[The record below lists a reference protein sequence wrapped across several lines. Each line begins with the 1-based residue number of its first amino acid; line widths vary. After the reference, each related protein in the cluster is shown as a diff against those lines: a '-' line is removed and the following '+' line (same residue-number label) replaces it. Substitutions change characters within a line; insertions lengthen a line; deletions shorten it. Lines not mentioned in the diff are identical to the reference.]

1 MQIILPVTLCPSMA
15 AGHSISNI
23 MSTKIGLISD
33 THSTLAP
40 LQQALAIFK
49 REQVDTIICAGD
61 IAGYGEK
68 KIQHDVEPLVDL
80 LLQHDC
86 LMIAGNHDRQLAENL
101 GHNSKEKLKHFFDAL
116 PAHLA
121 LTVEGKKIY
130 VVHASPPDLEHGG
143 IKLLDPEGEVYPDR
157 KNFWS
162 NELKELNADVLIV
175 GHTHQILCEQLGD
188 ILLINPGST
197 VFNHNCSI
205 LSLPD
210 MHVTNYALSNKQVI
224 KVWNWGMLFQE

>member
-1 MQIILPVTLCPSMA
+1 MP
-15 AGHSISNI
+15 
-23 MSTKIGLISD
+23 TKIGLISD

-40 LQQALAIFK
+40 LQQALEIFK

-68 KIQHDVEPLVDL
+68 KILHDVEPLVDL
-80 LLQHDC
+80 LQTHNC
-86 LMIAGNHDRQLAENL
+86 LMVSGNHDHWSEEYS
-101 GHNSKEKLKHFFDAL
+101 SKNKNRVIAFFDSL
-116 PAHLA
+116 PSHLE
-121 LTVEGKKIY
+121 LNIEDKRIY

-143 IKLLDPEGEVYPDR
+143 IKLLDPEGNIYEDR
-157 KNFWS
+157 KAFWA
-162 NELKELNADVLIV
+162 NELKDLNADILIA

-188 ILLINPGST
+188 ILLVNPGST

-210 MHVTNYALSNKQVI
+210 MQVEHFPLSNKEPI
-224 KVWNWGMLFQE
+224 KVWNWGMLFQK

>member
-1 MQIILPVTLCPSMA
+1 MP
-15 AGHSISNI
+15 
-23 MSTKIGLISD
+23 TKIGLISD

-40 LQQALAIFK
+40 LQQALEIFK

-68 KIQHDVEPLVDL
+68 KILHDVEPLVDL
-80 LLQHDC
+80 LQTHNC
-86 LMIAGNHDRQLAENL
+86 LMVSGNHDHWSEEYS
-101 GHNSKEKLKHFFDAL
+101 SKNKDRVIAFFDSL
-116 PAHLA
+116 PSHLE
-121 LTVEGKKIY
+121 LNIEDKRIY

-143 IKLLDPEGEVYPDR
+143 IKLLDPEGNVYEDR
-157 KNFWS
+157 KAFWA
-162 NELKELNADVLIV
+162 NELKDLNADILIA

-188 ILLINPGST
+188 ILLVNPGST

-210 MHVTNYALSNKQVI
+210 MQVEHFPLSNKEPI
-224 KVWNWGMLFQE
+224 KVWNWGMLFQK